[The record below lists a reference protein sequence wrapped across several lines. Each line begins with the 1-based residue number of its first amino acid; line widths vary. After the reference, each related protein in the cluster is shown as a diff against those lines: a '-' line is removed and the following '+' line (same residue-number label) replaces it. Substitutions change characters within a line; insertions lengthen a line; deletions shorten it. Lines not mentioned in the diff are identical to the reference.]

1 MQKPPKMGKGGI
13 LKTSKLLKV
22 KAKAKCVAKAKAK
35 AKALAATRAL
45 KGAQKKAQPKG
56 QSSKPLKGVLKPTK
70 KNLKKLGRE
79 ASLVEKVQ
87 ALAKGANTAEEA
99 VSQVQ
104 DGLSKLD
111 KSKFHMNNNPEA
123 KEQQEKLG
131 KKAKGAQAT
140 LWFLRDKVPQF
151 ANFSENREE
160 ATTLKKVDKWL
171 SEKEALSK
179 WTEAELEAHCQ
190 SGRVQY
196 RECPMEGMGIPGQ
209 PRLCQGD
216 LWKEVS
222 ELVPWPRVPPRR
234 QRRGG
239 RRFGGLF
246 RLGRGE
252 AAGPR
257 RGQRERQ
264 GFGFA

>member
-45 KGAQKKAQPKG
+45 KGAQKKALKGAQKKAQPKS
-56 QSSKPLKGVLKPTK
+56 QSSKPQKPLKGVLTPTK

-111 KSKFHMNNNPEA
+111 KSKLWSQHQIHMNNNPEA

-160 ATTLKKVDKWL
+160 AT
-171 SEKEALSK
+171 
-179 WTEAELEAHCQ
+179 
-190 SGRVQY
+190 SG
-196 RECPMEGMGIPGQ
+196 C
-209 PRLCQGD
+209 
-216 LWKEVS
+216 
-222 ELVPWPRVPPRR
+222 RR
-234 QRRGG
+234 RK
-239 RRFGGLF
+239 L
-246 RLGRGE
+246 
-252 AAGPR
+252 
-257 RGQRERQ
+257 
-264 GFGFA
+264 